1 MKNEIITDA
10 KSRVGAPLKTLVV
23 GIDSG
28 FGRVKVAYRDSIK
41 GAIKTD
47 NFSSS
52 LIIGREALDPTKTLY
67 IDEVA
72 HDTITDEKITDKGYI
87 TKENDYSITN
97 MYRALYRI
105 YKNTK
110 TTNFIVGLGCSL
122 DTYKSKDAVESLRA
136 TALEKKQITFKEHGK
151 EEVTLTIE
159 DVFIQPETACSIF
172 NLSKDINVNSI
183 NYIIDLGTL
192 NSQIIRYQKAP
203 DVANSRPRNFGY
215 ANIVKKISDKF
226 RSQGKD
232 YDEKVVEFFIENL
245 DDQSKSIQKV
255 INDYVID
262 EFLKEV
268 LMNEL
273 IKAGVNLDIANLI
286 FTGGTSARFANQI
299 AKVFKGCKFTQN
311 PLYASVIGMYM
322 RTNKIYED
330 MLKNAV
336 KTEEVSA

>member
-136 TALEKKQITFKEHGK
+136 IALEKKQITFKEHGK

-245 DDQSKSIQKV
+245 DDQSKNIQKV